1 MTRMKAKAAMLAV
14 VIGCAALLAGDA
26 KAQQATFVDPLL
38 DHMVGQWVLE
48 GTIAG
53 QKTTHDVEAEWVLA
67 HQYLRFREVSREKDE
82 RGRPAYEAEV
92 YLGWDAK
99 AKEYVCIWIDV
110 WGGASAETIGRAT
123 RRGSLLPF
131 VFRDKDGADNS
142 APVPQ
147 TVTARVVAG
156 QSVRITVPLTGI
168 DPDGDS
174 VQLVGVASNPDK
186 GSVSDIG
193 SEA

>member
-123 RRGSLLPF
+123 RRGSVFPF
-131 VFRDKDGADNS
+131 VFRDAGGAEAFHTTFLYDEKADAWEWRLDNVEKG
-142 APVPQ
+142 AEKPF
-147 TVTARVVAG
+147 ARV
-156 QSVRITVPLTGI
+156 RLTR
-168 DPDGDS
+168 
-174 VQLVGVASNPDK
+174 K
-186 GSVSDIG
+186 K
-193 SEA
+193 